1 MLHVFFL
8 CQVILLL
15 PPLNVSGM
23 APALARIL
31 KNGHGIHL
39 SSSPASATPDPEGR
53 SHCSSE
59 LVSQM
64 IDCGDLQKM
73 LRNLYSAPFPLYVP
87 ANNVLFPHLYRTA
100 LPSDHA
106 SLLGLISSS
115 EGLGDSQQVASVFPG
130 GADMFLSPE
139 RTVQESCL
147 LHGGSTVPECGP
159 DGGDVTGSPPT
170 LPPPPLLYHHGEV
183 KRQGYSPAFATAP
196 TVTQRRE
203 AGIDCPPPSP
213 LQPCCGKLNVD
224 ASVVLHEGV
233 RKRLSRQAGLQG
245 RALKLQRR
253 LQALLGEHAVQ
264 HCDQQ
269 LEGLKRHCQPDSA
282 RSVHPVILPQHVGY
296 KALDSRLDSA
306 ADRLPFK
313 ELREFSRSSQA
324 VLRGLQEALDS
335 DATACS
341 SSDEEQEVERING
354 TTKTAEL

>member
-1 MLHVFFL
+1 
-8 CQVILLL
+8 
-15 PPLNVSGM
+15 M

-31 KNGHGIHL
+31 KNGHAIHL
-39 SSSPASATPDPEGR
+39 SSSPASATPNSDGR
-53 SHCSSE
+53 SHCSGE

-87 ANNVLFPHLYRTA
+87 ANNVLFPHLHRTA
-100 LPSDHA
+100 LPRDHA

-139 RTVQESCL
+139 RTVQEACL
-147 LHGGSTVPECGP
+147 LHGGSAAPECGP

-183 KRQGYSPAFATAP
+183 KRQGYSPVFATAP
-196 TVTQRRE
+196 TVTQGKE

-213 LQPCCGKLNVD
+213 LQPCCGKLN
-224 ASVVLHEGV
+224 EGV

-253 LQALLGEHAVQ
+253 LQALLGERAVQ

-282 RSVHPVILPQHVGY
+282 QSLHPVILPQHVGY
-296 KALDSRLDSA
+296 KTTDSRL
-306 ADRLPFK
+306 PFN

-324 VLRGLQEALDS
+324 VLRGLQEVLDS
-335 DATACS
+335 DATASS

-354 TTKTAEL
+354 MTKTAQV